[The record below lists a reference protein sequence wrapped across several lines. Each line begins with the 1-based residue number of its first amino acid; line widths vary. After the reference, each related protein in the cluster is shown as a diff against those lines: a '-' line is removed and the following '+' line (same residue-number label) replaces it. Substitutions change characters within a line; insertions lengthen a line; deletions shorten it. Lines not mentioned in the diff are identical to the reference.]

1 MMKTWGNF
9 FHLARSLY
17 STDKKK
23 NLSKFYFLPYTQV
36 NLTKK
41 KISISNCNKWDICMS
56 CLIPERR
63 SRVWLLLECKLL
75 QVACLVTALMLL
87 TLFLVKIGDTSML
100 VELPIL
106 RLEIEVTQVISKIK
120 KIFVVQPDFLRTT
133 LLIVKIFIYFS
144 RAS

>member
-1 MMKTWGNF
+1 
-9 FHLARSLY
+9 
-17 STDKKK
+17 
-23 NLSKFYFLPYTQV
+23 
-36 NLTKK
+36 
-41 KISISNCNKWDICMS
+41 MS
-56 CLIPERR
+56 CLIPEKR

-120 KIFVVQPDFLRTT
+120 KIFVVQPDFLRTN

-144 RAS
+144 RSS

>member
-1 MMKTWGNF
+1 
-9 FHLARSLY
+9 
-17 STDKKK
+17 
-23 NLSKFYFLPYTQV
+23 
-36 NLTKK
+36 
-41 KISISNCNKWDICMS
+41 MS
-56 CLIPERR
+56 CLIPEKR

-120 KIFVVQPDFLRTT
+120 KIFVVQPDFLKTT

>member
-1 MMKTWGNF
+1 
-9 FHLARSLY
+9 
-17 STDKKK
+17 
-23 NLSKFYFLPYTQV
+23 
-36 NLTKK
+36 
-41 KISISNCNKWDICMS
+41 MS

-120 KIFVVQPDFLRTT
+120 KVIVVQPDFLRTN
-133 LLIVKIFIYFS
+133 LLIIKIFIYFS
-144 RAS
+144 RDS

>member
-1 MMKTWGNF
+1 
-9 FHLARSLY
+9 
-17 STDKKK
+17 
-23 NLSKFYFLPYTQV
+23 
-36 NLTKK
+36 
-41 KISISNCNKWDICMS
+41 MS

-120 KIFVVQPDFLRTT
+120 KIFVVQPDFLRTN

-144 RAS
+144 RSS